1 MERKAAGENM
11 LISLL
16 GTCLAAITLD
26 GTLETIEDVEA
37 VWQLPATT
45 PSNIMLLAHGCN
57 HGSIDFW
64 PRSPK
69 CAQCI
74 GLPEEMRIVSTALER
89 GWAVVAFS
97 SIDRQFRRCWNFHE
111 DGPRV
116 TRALGAFRKQ
126 HWGLEKAAVTALGA
140 SSGGAFV
147 LQLPQLLPLK
157 AVVSQI
163 MAIPPQARSPRL
175 SLAPARPRAGRR
187 VADQGPAAAG
197 PPPQACRLECRTR
210 TCWTAAIVWCLLP
223 QMLRAAADPYP
234 PTLFVHM
241 SRDEHTEAIA

>member
-1 MERKAAGENM
+1 M

-197 PPPQACRLECRTR
+197 PPPKLAASSVARGHAGRLQLCGVCCRRCCAPLPTRTR
-210 TCWTAAIVWCLLP
+210 RRSSCTCRATSTPRPLHSTA
-223 QMLRAAADPYP
+223 
-234 PTLFVHM
+234 
-241 SRDEHTEAIA
+241 